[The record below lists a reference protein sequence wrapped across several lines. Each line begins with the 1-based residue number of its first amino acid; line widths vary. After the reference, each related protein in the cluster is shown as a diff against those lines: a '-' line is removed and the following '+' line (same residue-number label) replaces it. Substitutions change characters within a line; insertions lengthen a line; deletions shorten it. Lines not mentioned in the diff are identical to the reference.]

1 MTSRQASLCSLEG
14 SEDCVTMDVAVSAK
28 DDVVWVLANEI
39 SSVVFL
45 ETVTVTGNNAWQEVQ
60 GTSAMSVTA
69 LVTQIFLMLASDQLT
84 DF

>member
-1 MTSRQASLCSLEG
+1 M
-14 SEDCVTMDVAVSAK
+14 TMDVAVSAK

>member
-1 MTSRQASLCSLEG
+1 M
-14 SEDCVTMDVAVSAK
+14 TMDVAVSAK

-45 ETVTVTGNNAWQEVQ
+45 ETVIVTGNNAWQEVQ